1 MCQVPEGGEAVFFGV
16 GEPAAGSEAGRGGEG
31 GALVEMGTGRD
42 VGRPAVL
49 WLLDGGPGGGGC
61 WGLEECGVVMALVDE
76 DGQVPRGC
84 GPLVCRDTG
93 RDLDVTRT

>member
-1 MCQVPEGGEAVFFGV
+1 MADARAAPGGGGGSSMCQVPEGGEAVFFGV

-61 WGLEECGVVMALVDE
+61 WGRSWTRMD
-76 DGQVPRGC
+76 R
-84 GPLVCRDTG
+84 CRAAAG
-93 RDLDVTRT
+93 R